1 MGKHRR
7 RRLTV
12 IWNPSVVRGEQP
24 GRRTTSLIVSGN
36 DASTSGLASWRGG
49 QLLSGKA
56 ATRAGGPNPI
66 PHPTGWGLPFGRAG
80 RIFATMGR
88 ALHR

>member
-1 MGKHRR
+1 M
-7 RRLTV
+7 T
-12 IWNPSVVRGEQP
+12 WNSPFVGGDSWITP
-24 GRRTTSLIVSGN
+24 LIVSGN

-66 PHPTGWGLPFGRAG
+66 PHPTGWGLPFSRAG
-80 RIFATMGR
+80 RIVATAMGR
-88 ALHR
+88 ALHRQTGQ